1 MMTNKVYALAILTIL
16 LNAVA
21 QILMKAGASASAAE
35 AAPLL
40 RAWGLIGAALLIYVI
55 GMALWIYV
63 LRQVELT
70 LVYPFMAL
78 SFVVVPL
85 LSVLFLGERV
95 DLPYMA
101 GVVLIMGGIYL
112 CSAV

>member
-1 MMTNKVYALAILTIL
+1 MTAHVYSLAVFTIL

-21 QILMKAGASASAAE
+21 QVVMKAGATASATAQ
-35 AAPLL
+35 AGSMRGYA
-40 RAWGLIGAALLIYVI
+40 LIGAALAIYVL
-55 GMALWIYV
+55 GMVLWLLV

-95 DLPYMA
+95 DVAYMA

-112 CSAV
+112 CSGT

>member
-1 MMTNKVYALAILTIL
+1 MTTKVYALAILTIL
-16 LNAVA
+16 MNAVA
-21 QILMKAGASASAAE
+21 QILMKAGASASAA
-35 AAPLL
+35 AIQPAL
-40 RAWGLIGAALLIYVI
+40 RAWALIGAALAIYVL
-55 GMALWIYV
+55 GMALWLYV
-63 LRQVELT
+63 LRHVELT

-95 DLPYMA
+95 DGAYVA
-101 GVVLIMGGIYL
+101 GVLLIMGGIYL